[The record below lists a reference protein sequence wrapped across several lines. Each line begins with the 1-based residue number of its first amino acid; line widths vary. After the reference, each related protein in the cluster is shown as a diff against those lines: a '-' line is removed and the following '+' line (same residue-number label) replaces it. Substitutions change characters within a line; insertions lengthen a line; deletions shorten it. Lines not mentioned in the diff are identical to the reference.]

1 MIEKFRMWPYAHK
14 MTKID
19 LSDNVV
25 IYLNPLYGIYVHSV
39 QEMLVSRESETP
51 DSDWRQKS
59 FFSKHVSLLHKT
71 ITGSYRGKKKKTKYL
86 KDSCEKSFFYEKK
99 KLLGLT
105 ETEKPCNMSNDFIY
119 QLPTACNKF
128 I

>member
-1 MIEKFRMWPYAHK
+1 

-25 IYLNPLYGIYVHSV
+25 IYPNPLYGIYVHSV

-51 DSDWRQKS
+51 DTDWRQKS

-71 ITGSYRGKKKKTKYL
+71 ITGSYRSKKKNQIPERQLRKVI
-86 KDSCEKSFFYEKK
+86 FYEKK
-99 KLLGLT
+99 TLRTNGNR
-105 ETEKPCNMSNDFIY
+105 ETM
-119 QLPTACNKF
+119 
-128 I
+128 

>member
-1 MIEKFRMWPYAHK
+1 

-19 LSDNVV
+19 LSDVV
-25 IYLNPLYGIYVHSV
+25 IYLNSLYGIYVHSV

-51 DSDWRQKS
+51 DTDWRQKS

-71 ITGSYRGKKKKTKYL
+71 ITGSYRSKKKTKYL
-86 KDSCEKSFFYEKK
+86 KDSCEKSFFMKK

-105 ETEKPCNMSNDFIY
+105 ETEKPCKITCQMTLFINC
-119 QLPTACNKF
+119 QLRVIN
-128 I
+128 

>member
-51 DSDWRQKS
+51 DTDWRQKS
-59 FFSKHVSLLHKT
+59 FFSKHVSLPHKT
-71 ITGSYRGKKKKTKYL
+71 ITGSYRSKKQNKTNTWKTAA
-86 KDSCEKSFFYEKK
+86 KSHFLWKK